1 MHRAELALAGAVLLA
16 TALVTALAMA
26 ALPSSQSLVQ
36 LPPALQRQL
45 QARETAWQ
53 ALGPAQRQALRAR
66 IAAWDALPL
75 AQRRERRERWQAWQ
89 ALPVAERL
97 QLRTAAAAFA
107 ALLPAQQT
115 ALQASFAALDGSI
128 RHGWLLGPTLGADY
142 AQLQPLLQQVPA
154 LEREPLLNALR
165 SMTAGER
172 LDLAMLAQRT
182 APPQRDE
189 LRRQLLSTSA
199 ANRADWLRQ
208 RLER

>member
-1 MHRAELALAGAVLLA
+1 MRRAEFALAAAALLA
-16 TALVTALAMA
+16 TALALA
-26 ALPSSQSLVQ
+26 ALPSLQQLGQ

-45 QARETAWQ
+45 QAREATWQ
-53 ALGPAQRQALRAR
+53 ALGPAQQQGLRER

-75 AQRRERRERWQAWQ
+75 AQRRDRRERWQAWQ
-89 ALPVAERL
+89 ALPAAERL

-107 ALLPAQQT
+107 ALPPAQQA
-115 ALQASFAALDGSI
+115 ALHASFAALDGSI

-154 LEREPLLNALR
+154 HEREPLLNALR
-165 SMTAGER
+165 WMTAGER

-199 ANRADWLRQ
+199 ANRAAWLRQ
-208 RLER
+208 QLER